1 VSLSLDPSL
10 AIRPDPGVRARDA
23 QPSPERQAQFAAALT
38 RAEQPTEATAAGA
51 PTLVRAARTRLSG
64 EQAADALR
72 AAWTS
77 VRGEPPRPETLSILV
92 GQWAHETGR
101 GASMLNYNFGGLKGT
116 GPSGLTTAY
125 TTREG
130 WGENATRGVAR
141 FRAYGSAEEGARDYV
156 SLLSRRYPDAVR
168 AAEQGDAPGFVRA
181 LKARGYFT
189 DNEAAYSKSV
199 QSLAA
204 LASRSGFDALGA
216 SAAPGG
222 GLDTGRADIR
232 GAHPSADDTEFAPAL
247 AAATLPDFAAG
258 TPGAAPLI
266 GRGLL
271 EVPTELGSSPLAGS
285 PVASSAFA
293 DEVNRAALLM
303 SALRIAEPRD
313 RSG

>member
-1 VSLSLDPSL
+1 MPLSLDASL
-10 AIRPDPGVRARDA
+10 AVRPDLGARARDA
-23 QPSPERQAQFAAALT
+23 QPSVANDEQRAQFADALN
-38 RAEQPTEATAAGA
+38 RAQKPTSATASAD

-64 EQAADALR
+64 GQAAQALR
-72 AAWTS
+72 SAWTA
-77 VRGEPPRPETLSILV
+77 VRGEAPSPETLSILV

-116 GPSGLTTAY
+116 SPSGLSAAY

-141 FRAYGSAEEGARDYV
+141 FRAYGSAEEGAADYV
-156 SLLSRRYPDAVR
+156 SLLARRYPDAVR
-168 AAEQGDAPGFVRA
+168 AAEQGDAQGFVHA

-204 LASRSGFDALGA
+204 LAARDGFDALGMTSGVDA
-216 SAAPGG
+216 
-222 GLDTGRADIR
+222 
-232 GAHPSADDTEFAPAL
+232 ADDPELAPAL
-247 AAATLPDFAAG
+247 AAATLPDFVAG
-258 TPGAAPLI
+258 ASGAPLSFE
-266 GRGLL
+266 RGLL
-271 EVPTELGSSPLAGS
+271 DAPATSASSALAAL
-285 PVASSAFA
+285 PVATGAFA

-313 RSG
+313 SRG

>member
-1 VSLSLDPSL
+1 MPLSLDSSL
-10 AIRPDPGVRARDA
+10 AMRPDRGVPARDA
-23 QPSPERQAQFAAALT
+23 QPSRAIAEQREQFTQALS
-38 RAEQPTEATAAGA
+38 RAELATPASPAAA
-51 PTLVRAARTRLSG
+51 PTLVRAARTQLSG
-64 EQAADALR
+64 EQAASALR
-72 AAWTS
+72 SAWTE

-116 GPSGLTTAY
+116 GPSGLSAAY

-130 WGENATRGVAR
+130 WGETATRGVAR

-156 SLLSRRYPDAVR
+156 SLLARRYPDAVS
-168 AAEQGDAPGFVRA
+168 AAEQGDAAGFVHA

-204 LASRSGFDALGA
+204 LASRAGFDALGA
-216 SAAPGG
+216 DSGAA
-222 GLDTGRADIR
+222 A
-232 GAHPSADDTEFAPAL
+232 AHDPDLAPAL

-258 TPGAAPLI
+258 PPGAPPLL
-266 GRGLL
+266 GRALL
-271 EVPTELGSSPLAGS
+271 DLPPELGASPLAGL
-285 PVASSAFA
+285 PIAPGAFA

-313 RSG
+313 RHG